1 MTEQLTKNIVE
12 VISLIEKYEKK
23 IDEDESRFNI
33 FSILNLSSSE
43 VRLHST
49 FIAELLNRKGSHSF
63 GNVFCKLFL
72 DEISKLHAN
81 KINVNFNV
89 ENYSVEVE
97 KYIGKVADD
106 YSSGGRIDIVL
117 YDNMN
122 RKIIIENKIYAY
134 DQENQLLRYF
144 NYDNKAFLLYLTLFG
159 ENATCWSTAN
169 LLERD
174 KDYHCISYKI
184 FITNWLR
191 KCLTVCEERPKVKNT
206 IEQYLNIIE
215 NYTEQS
221 YKHKMSEE
229 IITLLSQNKDF
240 YNSVDE
246 IINAYNVFKNRIY
259 TNFKQQ
265 IEEKK
270 PNELVYKTN
279 DGFEIKYLIA
289 EDGEGFFYGFYL
301 EKNGVSVSGNDIN
314 ALYIANLI
322 KEMNSEFQNND
333 AYIGWVFSSFFRKFF
348 WQDKEKIYELNS
360 ESAMNEFTDLIIQEV
375 KNYVEGLQKLL
386 KNACL

>member
-1 MTEQLTKNIVE
+1 
-12 VISLIEKYEKK
+12 
-23 IDEDESRFNI
+23 
-33 FSILNLSSSE
+33 
-43 VRLHST
+43 
-49 FIAELLNRKGSHSF
+49 
-63 GNVFCKLFL
+63 
-72 DEISKLHAN
+72 
-81 KINVNFNV
+81 
-89 ENYSVEVE
+89 
-97 KYIGKVADD
+97 
-106 YSSGGRIDIVL
+106 
-117 YDNMN
+117 
-122 RKIIIENKIYAY
+122 
-134 DQENQLLRYF
+134 
-144 NYDNKAFLLYLTLFG
+144 
-159 ENATCWSTAN
+159 
-169 LLERD
+169 
-174 KDYHCISYKI
+174 
-184 FITNWLR
+184 
-191 KCLTVCEERPKVKNT
+191 
-206 IEQYLNIIE
+206 
-215 NYTEQS
+215 
-221 YKHKMSEE
+221 MSEE

-301 EKNGVSVSGNDIN
+301 EKNGVSVSGNDSN

-386 KNACL
+386 KNACR